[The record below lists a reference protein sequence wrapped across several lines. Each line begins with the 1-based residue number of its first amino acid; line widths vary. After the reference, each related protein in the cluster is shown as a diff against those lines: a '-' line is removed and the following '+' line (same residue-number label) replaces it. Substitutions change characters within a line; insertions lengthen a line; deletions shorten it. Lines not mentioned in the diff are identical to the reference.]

1 VTFFQK
7 KQINE
12 HKKKGGTSKE
22 KELDK
27 ELALTSVSSPPP
39 ESSSLAEAHA
49 TGKDDWEKDPN
60 MIDPVIASSVKEM
73 SDIRTADD
81 LRSDGSAMYVPSRSP
96 GPSPLLK
103 AQATRVSQDESQTS
117 QNLNDRAIVSSVKQT
132 SRSRT
137 ARVQPDGEASSSPS
151 PPSGPSSHHTART
164 PGVSKD
170 KLKKNMTLNDQ
181 VIGSRV
187 KKMSRGRTSHEPQPA
202 ESTVHPSLTK
212 AKATAS
218 SEDRLNNL
226 NSNDEGIASHL
237 EKPSGI
243 ETAHDLERKK
253 GLVVKKNQI
262 SSIKSH
268 LASEQEDQTA
278 RPKFSE
284 EIISNNPQTQSNL
297 NGSESN
303 MTRKYGV
310 NIEPDIKIAET
321 IHQENNDKPFTKPQ
335 ETYSSVRSGQ
345 NNQVHQNQRKTTTRS
360 SNKGNQSAS
369 KFSQA
374 SQENNFS
381 VGNEGKGKLLD
392 ASVKKKTEISQ
403 LINASPNSATN
414 SLNPLI
420 KMNVHHNFEEVHVP
434 SISKEETSSGEIT
447 EEISKMN
454 ERNKG
459 KMVDEK
465 PEEIGDSSKS
475 IFNSSAKSQ
484 TSEEERILTLIKERK
499 YPERRRNVLTGKMRF
514 KGDYDAQAKHLYNE
528 YQKAKIKASEFQNSS
543 GHVVSW
549 MGKLKIEKD
558 IKKQFETC
566 FSNVQSGPRKLRR
579 QKLRNYSA
587 STVQKF
593 HDMWGKENVLSW
605 EAKDFDI
612 MLMAQLALSLNLDH
626 KEPHFGISPLYHNSD
641 LYKRILD
648 EKQNLKKIISSI
660 CKIVGEEEGIR
671 RFGTLVENVNS
682 HFTART
688 WKYFKQTWLDS
699 NEISLSQARCFERY
713 YGIYEDPKLHVGIP
727 TPAGL
732 YTKIRLKTSK
742 IGSKA
747 GLLLVCGKHNLE
759 KKQELIDFS
768 YNYLFL
774 KQWWQS
780 AGLESARIHF
790 GIDIM
795 RVLKIGEALQFG
807 SPVYLEDTI
816 TGPSTEKAYDRLLDI
831 LKEPRNL
838 PWIESPERDWF
849 YNSCGSLYQDRLREI
864 SLIIFLRRIFS
875 KEKGQVRNYTTSG
888 CELLW
893 IDLGLKIDEMPN
905 FWEMEFPDPVPEKL
919 LEKSDP
925 QLKIDAYQK
934 ISGPFAEYER
944 IAFCRWFQFFYL
956 NKQMHLSKTEKF
968 MKAIRYRLET
978 DKNVVSSMPAILKI
992 PWRLI

>member
-1 VTFFQK
+1 MGITTPEHISHISQARDKAVNDFKAVQAAIPAPVANEGLSEQAGQRKIQKHSFRLDNARRESSPEVADVPHRDPQRIAESLSHPVWTSKLFLPMDLYHPPSSWEFEYFRHTCYGHHMGDRDKDLGPRKKIHPGLLTASQQQQQQQHDNARADPVISQSGPFVDCLHSEPFSLDSAPTELGSTKQMKPLAQKNSEATDSKQVVKNKGESLRSPLQVNEPDVIERTSKSEELDKGGASSPIPSPLPEPSFFPRVENAHAVTVVSNFGPFVDSPLSEPIGVDSAPTELGSTDQIK
-7 KQINE
+7 PTAQESSAPTESGEVGKDIGESPSAPLDQINE

-117 QNLNDRAIVSSVKQT
+117 QNLNDQAIVSSVKQM

-278 RPKFSE
+278 RPKISE

-335 ETYSSVRSGQ
+335 ETYSSQ
-345 NNQVHQNQRKTTTRS
+345 QT
-360 SNKGNQSAS
+360 
-369 KFSQA
+369 
-374 SQENNFS
+374 
-381 VGNEGKGKLLD
+381 
-392 ASVKKKTEISQ
+392 
-403 LINASPNSATN
+403 
-414 SLNPLI
+414 
-420 KMNVHHNFEEVHVP
+420 P
-434 SISKEETSSGEIT
+434 SI
-447 EEISKMN
+447 
-454 ERNKG
+454 
-459 KMVDEK
+459 
-465 PEEIGDSSKS
+465 
-475 IFNSSAKSQ
+475 
-484 TSEEERILTLIKERK
+484 
-499 YPERRRNVLTGKMRF
+499 
-514 KGDYDAQAKHLYNE
+514 H
-528 YQKAKIKASEFQNSS
+528 
-543 GHVVSW
+543 
-549 MGKLKIEKD
+549 
-558 IKKQFETC
+558 
-566 FSNVQSGPRKLRR
+566 
-579 QKLRNYSA
+579 
-587 STVQKF
+587 
-593 HDMWGKENVLSW
+593 
-605 EAKDFDI
+605 
-612 MLMAQLALSLNLDH
+612 
-626 KEPHFGISPLYHNSD
+626 
-641 LYKRILD
+641 
-648 EKQNLKKIISSI
+648 
-660 CKIVGEEEGIR
+660 
-671 RFGTLVENVNS
+671 
-682 HFTART
+682 
-688 WKYFKQTWLDS
+688 
-699 NEISLSQARCFERY
+699 
-713 YGIYEDPKLHVGIP
+713 
-727 TPAGL
+727 
-732 YTKIRLKTSK
+732 
-742 IGSKA
+742 
-747 GLLLVCGKHNLE
+747 
-759 KKQELIDFS
+759 
-768 YNYLFL
+768 
-774 KQWWQS
+774 
-780 AGLESARIHF
+780 
-790 GIDIM
+790 
-795 RVLKIGEALQFG
+795 
-807 SPVYLEDTI
+807 
-816 TGPSTEKAYDRLLDI
+816 
-831 LKEPRNL
+831 
-838 PWIESPERDWF
+838 
-849 YNSCGSLYQDRLREI
+849 
-864 SLIIFLRRIFS
+864 
-875 KEKGQVRNYTTSG
+875 
-888 CELLW
+888 
-893 IDLGLKIDEMPN
+893 
-905 FWEMEFPDPVPEKL
+905 
-919 LEKSDP
+919 
-925 QLKIDAYQK
+925 
-934 ISGPFAEYER
+934 
-944 IAFCRWFQFFYL
+944 
-956 NKQMHLSKTEKF
+956 
-968 MKAIRYRLET
+968 
-978 DKNVVSSMPAILKI
+978 
-992 PWRLI
+992 